1 LTSKHKEYER
11 ERLKR
16 ESERERGR
24 EMRGRREG
32 DKVKRERNREYIRR
46 ESGRGKMVPIK
57 QIQYFLVI
65 IIIKTR
71 YFDIYFK
78 LFILKIKCCF
88 IN

>member
-1 LTSKHKEYER
+1 MRGRDLIEKVR
-11 ERLKR
+11 
-16 ESERERGR
+16 ERERGR
-24 EMRGRREG
+24 EMRGREG

-65 IIIKTR
+65 IIIIKTR

>member
-1 LTSKHKEYER
+1 MRGRDLKE
-11 ERLKR
+11 KV
-16 ESERERGR
+16 RERGR